1 MLKASVAR
9 LEDIEE
15 STRSFYKSSSSG
27 EGFVLDLDGTP
38 QGFVAKT
45 EHADIVN
52 RLSTFRNNN
61 IDLNN
66 ELEELRP
73 LKSQYEG
80 IDPHAAR
87 VALSQ
92 VEELSKKG
100 VKKPDDVQT
109 QISAA
114 LNDFTSKVVEPLKAQ
129 LEASEQARQGAELE
143 AERGLMRSKV
153 GEEFIGMGGK
163 PGAMDFIL
171 GKAENVFGVIDGKV
185 SAKENQFSTNSPGE
199 PITPKEWL
207 AQQVTSNDADFA
219 FSSSNGGG
227 ASPKQSDRNNIQ
239 AQRLVNPT
247 PSQLGENMDAIT
259 SGKIIV
265 EHSGE

>member
-1 MLKASVAR
+1 MLKTFVSR
-9 LEDIEE
+9 LEDVEE
-15 STRSFYKSSSSG
+15 SARSYYKPSQSG
-27 EGFVLDLDGTP
+27 EGFILDIDGTP
-38 QGFVAKT
+38 QGYIAKT
-45 EHADIVN
+45 EHADTVN

-80 IDPHAAR
+80 IDPNAAR
-87 VALSQ
+87 QALAQ
-92 VEELSKKG
+92 VEELGKKG

-114 LNDFTSKVVEPLKAQ
+114 LNDFTTKVVQPLKAQ
-129 LEASEQARQGAELE
+129 LEASEQARQGAERE

-153 GEEFIGMGGK
+153 GEEFISMGGK

-171 GKAENVFGVIDGKV
+171 GKAEQTFGVIDGKV
-185 SAKENQFSTNSPGE
+185 SAKENQFSTNNPGE
-199 PITPKEWL
+199 PITTKEWL
-207 AQQVTSNDADFA
+207 AQQVTSSDTDFA
-219 FSSSNGGG
+219 FNSSNGGG
-227 ASPKQSDRNNIQ
+227 ASPNQSDRPNSQ

-247 PSQLGENMDAIT
+247 PSQLGEHMEAIT

-265 EHSGE
+265 EHTGE

>member
-1 MLKASVAR
+1 MLKTTVSR
-9 LEDIEE
+9 LEDVDENV
-15 STRSFYKSSSSG
+15 RSYYKPNSNG
-27 EGFVLDLDGTP
+27 EGFVLDIEGTP
-38 QGFVAKT
+38 QGFIAKT
-45 EHADIVN
+45 EHADTVN

-80 IDPHAAR
+80 IDPNAAR
-87 VALSQ
+87 VAISQ
-92 VEELSKKG
+92 VEELGKKG

-114 LNDFTSKVVEPLKAQ
+114 LNDFTTKVVQPLKAQ
-129 LEASEQARQGAELE
+129 LEASEQARQDAERE

-185 SAKENQFSTNSPGE
+185 SARENQFSTNKPGE

-207 AQQVTSNDADFA
+207 AQQVTSNDTDFA
-219 FSSSNGGG
+219 FNSSNGGG
-227 ASPKQSDRNNIQ
+227 ASPKQGDRTTSQ
-239 AQRLVNPT
+239 AQRLVNPS

-259 SGKIIV
+259 SGKIVV
-265 EHSGE
+265 EHSE

>member
-1 MLKASVAR
+1 MLKTNVLSLDDVDESAR
-9 LEDIEE
+9 VY
-15 STRSFYKSSSSG
+15 YKPNQSG
-27 EGFVLDLDGTP
+27 EGFVLNIDGIP

-45 EHADIVN
+45 EHADMVN

-66 ELEELRP
+66 ELEALRP

-80 IDPHAAR
+80 IDPNAAR
-87 VALSQ
+87 LALAQ

-100 VKKPDDVQT
+100 VKKPDDVQS

-114 LNDFTSKVVEPLKAQ
+114 LNDFTTKVVGPLKAQ
-129 LEASEQARQGAELE
+129 LEASERARQGAELE

-171 GKAENVFGVIDGKV
+171 GKAEQVFGVIDGKV
-185 SAKENQFSTNSPGE
+185 NAKENQFSTNKPGE
-199 PITPKEWL
+199 LITPKEWL
-207 AQQVTSNDADFA
+207 SQQVASNDADFA
-219 FSSSNGGG
+219 FNSSNGGG
-227 ASPKQSDRNNIQ
+227 ASPKQGDRATSQ

-247 PSQLGENMDAIT
+247 PSQLGANMDAIT
-259 SGKIIV
+259 SGKIVV
-265 EHSGE
+265 EHSE